1 MTMGWGSGVMPEKM
15 SEKVLSCQE
24 AADCLIPMG
33 ITSEN
38 VAEQYNISR
47 EAQDKFAAAS
57 YSKALN
63 AQKDGK
69 FRSEIVAVKVS
80 LEGEE
85 LGRVILLLT
94 GTRLCDGSSV
104 DQGSRPQDWGGEGGH
119 YRHGRWHPCRSHRRI
134 SLQDQAR
141 VQEGRI
147 HPRW

>member
-1 MTMGWGSGVMPEKM
+1 MPEKM

-80 LEGEE
+80 LRSDILGE
-85 LGRVILLLT
+85 RS
-94 GTRLCDGSSV
+94 DV
-104 DQGSRPQDWGGEGGH
+104 DADRDAVL
-119 YRHGRWHPCRSHRRI
+119 RWVLHRR
-134 SLQDQAR
+134 R
-141 VQEGRI
+141 
-147 HPRW
+147 